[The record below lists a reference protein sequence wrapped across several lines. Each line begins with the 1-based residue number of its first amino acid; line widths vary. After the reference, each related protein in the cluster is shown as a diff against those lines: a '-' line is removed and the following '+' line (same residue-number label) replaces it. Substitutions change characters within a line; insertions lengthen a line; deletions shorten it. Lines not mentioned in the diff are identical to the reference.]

1 MGVLDTGER
10 DAGYE
15 TGLKEG
21 SGIEMSTTVL
31 SIYAMHAL
39 FALNTYLNVFALPN
53 ASNIGFD
60 CNNCRS
66 IKACLPLLLSPATS
80 KGLLAPPNE
89 PRRLT
94 ERLRPDSTV
103 PADLVVTPDDMLA
116 VQKSKIDERIE
127 QM

>member
-1 MGVLDTGER
+1 ML
-10 DAGYE
+10 
-15 TGLKEG
+15 
-21 SGIEMSTTVL
+21 
-31 SIYAMHAL
+31 AL

-53 ASNIGFD
+53 ASNIGLD
-60 CNNCRS
+60 CKSCRS

-80 KGLLAPPNE
+80 NGLLAPPNE